1 MPPRFPAK
9 GFPFIFIM
17 GSICAWRGGGWPS
30 GPLHPVTWRLSH
42 LFLCVHSRIYIPP
55 ALLLSHGVRKG
66 VSSSRPSPPGPP
78 MGVQVPACYTQEE
91 EKVTSSSERGES
103 GGGVCLSSLAITLAL
118 GSGTGPCGGN
128 VANWTFPAPETQI
141 QSDLLMLTGRQA
153 LCRTLGSPWVS
164 SPALVGS
171 TCTRGSAH
179 QDQDNTEP
187 SWAPSST
194 VCKALPFPLP

>member
-103 GGGVCLSSLAITLAL
+103 GDGVCLSSLAITSAL
-118 GSGTGPCGGN
+118 GSGTGPCGGT
-128 VANWTFPAPETQI
+128 WRPGLSLLQRLKFSLI
-141 QSDLLMLTGRQA
+141 LMLTGRQA

-164 SPALVGS
+164 SPALVWS

-194 VCKALPFPLP
+194 VCKALLLPLP

>member
-66 VSSSRPSPPGPP
+66 VSSSRPSPPEPP

-103 GGGVCLSSLAITLAL
+103 GGRVCLSSLAITSAL
-118 GSGTGPCGGN
+118 GSGTGPCGGT
-128 VANWTFPAPETQI
+128 WRPGLSLLQRLKFSLI
-141 QSDLLMLTGRQA
+141 LMLTGRQA

-194 VCKALPFPLP
+194 VCKALLLPLP